1 MKSKAIQTINLKE
14 IKTMEN
20 VNTENLELNAWL
32 VLYNEAIKR
41 ANSAA
46 NFSDKEYWIL
56 MAVGYSKTIG
66 EIK

>member
-1 MKSKAIQTINLKE
+1 
-14 IKTMEN
+14 MEN

-41 ANSAA
+41 ANTVAS
-46 NFSDKEYWIL
+46 FTDKEYWIL
-56 MAVGYSKTIG
+56 MAVGYSLKIK

>member
-1 MKSKAIQTINLKE
+1 MNLKE
-14 IKTMEN
+14 TKTMEN
-20 VNTENLELNAWL
+20 VNNENLELKAWL
-32 VLYNEAIKR
+32 VLYNEAVKR

-56 MAVGYSKTIG
+56 MAVGYSKTIK

>member
-1 MKSKAIQTINLKE
+1 MRSKAIQTINLKE

-41 ANSAA
+41 ANAA
-46 NFSDKEYWIL
+46 ASFSDKEYWIL
-56 MAVGYSKTIG
+56 NAVSFSKTIK